1 MLKKY
6 DTILIIFFLFLIIA
20 SVYFSDTNSIFWSVV
35 VFMFLVST
43 KLFDTEND
51 KLIKYESILFFVASI
66 VLFLNTFTNVI
77 TEITL
82 PVIIVFTILYG
93 RIIFL
98 KIKEKKNKYNKKRR
112 KSLDKLKDCWSGG
125 FLFILFNI
133 LK

>member
-6 DTILIIFFLFLIIA
+6 NTILIIFFLFLIIA

-51 KLIKYESILFFVASI
+51 KLIKYESILFFIASI

-77 TEITL
+77 SEITL

-98 KIKEKKNKYNKKRR
+98 KIKEQKNKYNKK
-112 KSLDKLKDCWSGG
+112 
-125 FLFILFNI
+125 NI
-133 LK
+133 